1 MDNDLTYLPKNK
13 QNDLKRV
20 VEIVYERCPAVEMV
34 ILFGSYARGG
44 WKEAKD
50 LAPDRK
56 SGHVSDYDILVLT
69 GGALD
74 CDFRAKQE
82 IELACVDAGLSATP
96 RFIYHEI
103 DFVNRKLEKGQY
115 FFGDVVG
122 EGKMLYD
129 SGKFTL
135 AEPKPLSVQ
144 ERLEITS
151 HNFKHWFQRA
161 EQFHENYQH
170 NLNKGWLE
178 LSAFNLHQTA
188 EACYKTL
195 LLVFTAYIPDEHY
208 LALLGRMVEEF
219 DPSFAKIFP
228 SDDEFQRDAFT
239 ALEYAYIG
247 ARYDDRYA
255 IDEPTV
261 AYLAERVGELLK
273 LAEARCREKIAV
285 FEKAAK

>member
-1 MDNDLTYLPKNK
+1 MDNDLTHLPKNK
-13 QNDLKRV
+13 QDDLKQV
-20 VEIVYERCPAVEMV
+20 VGIVCERCPGVEMV

-69 GGALD
+69 EDAQD

-82 IELACVDAGLSATP
+82 IEQACAEAGLSATP

-103 DFVNRKLEKGQY
+103 DFVNRKLEMGQY
-115 FFGDVVG
+115 FFADVVG
-122 EGKMLYD
+122 EGRMLYD
-129 SGKFTL
+129 SEQFTL

-151 HNFKHWFQRA
+151 RNFNHWYQRA
-161 EQFHENYQH
+161 EQFHENHQH
-170 NLNKGWLE
+170 NLNNGWLE

-208 LALLGRMVEEF
+208 LALLGRMVEEV
-219 DPSFAKIFP
+219 DPSFANNFP

-255 IDEPTV
+255 IDESTLT
-261 AYLAERVGELLK
+261 YLAERVGQLLK
-273 LAEARCREKIAV
+273 LTEARCREKISV
-285 FEKAAK
+285 LEEAAK